1 MGRRPVIAATDAG
14 APTGDVALRV
24 LGTPVPQGQISHN
37 AAGHGYSTNDKRLK
51 PWRAAIVKAVL
62 TQAAGVP
69 TFTGPVALW
78 RCRILLPRP
87 KKHYRTGRFSDVLRD
102 DAPEFPTAH
111 NLGDLDKH
119 VRSVLDGLTEAGL
132 LADDALVVRFG
143 DIAKVW
149 ADGVEPGAYLE
160 VGDL

>member
-1 MGRRPVIAATDAG
+1 M
-14 APTGDVALRV
+14 
-24 LGTPVPQGQISHN
+24 
-37 AAGHGYSTNDKRLK
+37 
-51 PWRAAIVKAVL
+51 KAVL

-87 KKHYRTGRFSDVLRD
+87 KKHYRTGRFADVLRD

-143 DIAKVW
+143 DVAKVW